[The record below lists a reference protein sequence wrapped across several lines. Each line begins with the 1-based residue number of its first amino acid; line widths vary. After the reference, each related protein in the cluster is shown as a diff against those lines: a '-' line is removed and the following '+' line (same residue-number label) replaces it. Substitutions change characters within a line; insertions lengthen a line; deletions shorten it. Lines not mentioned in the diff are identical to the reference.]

1 MNKIGLFGGSFDP
14 VHVGHLRVAEEVRG
28 HLGLEKVFF
37 VPTAVQPLKREG
49 SVIDADERLHMIRMS
64 IRGNRFF
71 HASDIEVKRGGISYS
86 IDTVKS
92 YARRFDDLYFLIGV
106 DAFSEIDLWKDYRE
120 LFRYTNFAVMVRPN
134 HKATNLLDVL
144 PKDMRQEVRR
154 IDSSTY
160 EHTSGKRLFLFEITQ
175 LDISSTNIRSLVRQG
190 RSIRYLVADS
200 VERFINQRGLYRG

>member
-1 MNKIGLFGGSFDP
+1 VNKIGLFGGSFDP

-37 VPTAVQPLKREG
+37 IPAAVQPLKREITA
-49 SVIDADERLHMIRMS
+49 IDADERLRMIRMS

-71 HASDIEVKRGGISYS
+71 RASDIEVKRGGISYS

-106 DAFSEIDLWKDYRE
+106 DAFSEIDLWKDYGE

-134 HKATNLLDVL
+134 HKATNLLKVA
-144 PKDMRQEVRR
+144 PKTIRREVKR

-160 EHTSGKRLFLFEITQ
+160 EHTSGKKLFLFEITQ
-175 LDISSTNIRSLVRQG
+175 LDISSTNIRSLVQQG

-200 VERFINQRGLYRG
+200 VERFIRQRGLYKG